1 MSRGDQYS
9 PVLELQDAYHTHR
22 PRMLYFIYKCDRA
35 VSAGTS
41 LNTLTHYYGVNVS
54 EPIYLHWGMLGGYW
68 GVWST

>member
-9 PVLELQDAYHTHR
+9 PVLELQDAYHTRR
-22 PRMLYFIYKCDRA
+22 PCMLYFIYTCDRA

-41 LNTLTHYYGVNVS
+41 THYGVNVS
-54 EPIYLHWGMLGGYW
+54 EPIYLRWGMLGGYW